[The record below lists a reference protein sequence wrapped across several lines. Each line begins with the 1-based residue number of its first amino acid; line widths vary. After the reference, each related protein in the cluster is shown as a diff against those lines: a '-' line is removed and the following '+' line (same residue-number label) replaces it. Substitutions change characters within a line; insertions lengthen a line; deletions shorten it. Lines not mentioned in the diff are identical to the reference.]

1 MTNELPMKILCI
13 NDKNQPKEIPLEKQ
27 VAEGKIY
34 TLINA
39 QFLLSSNSL
48 GFELAEIKLDESCF
62 PYHYFNPDRFVPIDE
77 KEMEEIDAELDEI
90 LNPKL
95 V

>member
-1 MTNELPMKILCI
+1 MSLPMKIMCV
-13 NDKNQPKEIPLEKQ
+13 NDANQPKEIPL
-27 VAEGKIY
+27 GKRVKAGETY
-34 TLINA
+34 TLVGV
-39 QFLLSSNSL
+39 QFLLSSNSM
-48 GFELAEIKLDESCF
+48 GFELDEIKLDETCF